1 MNKEILQKAIDTYG
15 EFGQVDKFI
24 EESAELIQALLKT
37 RKYQEEN
44 DGDYTEGLY
53 NSVLTEVADV
63 YITLEYIKRI
73 YKIPKTELNSE
84 IEFKLKRLKERLEND
99 E

>member
-1 MNKEILQKAIDTYG
+1 MNKDILQKAIDTYG

-73 YKIPKTELNSE
+73 YKISKTELNSE
-84 IEFKLKRLKERLEND
+84 IEFKLNRLKERLGNV
-99 E
+99 

>member
-1 MNKEILQKAIDTYG
+1 MNKDILQKAIDTYG
-15 EFGQVDKFI
+15 ELGQVDKFI

-73 YKIPKTELNSE
+73 YKIPKAELNSE
-84 IEFKLKRLKERLEND
+84 IEFKLKRLKERLGHE
-99 E
+99 

>member
-1 MNKEILQKAIDTYG
+1 MNKEILQKAIDAYG

-73 YKIPKTELNSE
+73 YKISKTELNSE
-84 IEFKLKRLKERLEND
+84 IEFKLNRLKERLGNV
-99 E
+99 